1 MTGFRR
7 AADRLTTM
15 RVRMFELRLI
25 AVALVVSWSI
35 AGGLVLL
42 AYRPG
47 GPFDLIVGLLALV
60 PIAIAL
66 AGAIWPPIPRGN
78 MAFPAIV
85 WLGIGALLC
94 LVPSIT
100 GVVTQLLAFG
110 SRTLLPSFEAA
121 YPWLLALFAT
131 SLYSGFGIARRIHGG
146 AALRRHRLLVG
157 AAIAALATSLSGG
170 TFAAVAVANDVA
182 LRDKPVA
189 ASRFGPTV
197 GPEQPPFCDSPLAA
211 GASARLNLHMSAT
224 VDQRPVGSVE
234 LSGQRVGSEFRWLAY
249 VATIE
254 QLGQYGSARTAG
266 QAWKI
271 APGTTWRAVAPASV
285 DADTVDLQA
294 LQVALPPGLRATA
307 EDRGV
312 EVIEGARARRCR
324 VAVDGRIFET
334 AFPQAIWLVGGAD
347 LHRWRGQLD
356 YWVFLDSELGQIAG
370 TVNGEA
376 GAIVPDAIGST
387 IEVRLA
393 ATERGRDSF
402 IYPPTR

>member
-1 MTGFRR
+1 
-7 AADRLTTM
+7 M
-15 RVRMFELRLI
+15 RVRTFELRLI

-47 GPFDLIVGLLALV
+47 GPFDTIVGLLALV
-60 PIAIAL
+60 PISIAL
-66 AGAIWPPIPRGN
+66 AGVIWPPVARGDH
-78 MAFPAIV
+78 AFPAIV

-100 GVVTQLLAFG
+100 GVVTQLLAYG

-131 SLYSGFGIARRIHGG
+131 SLFSGFGVARRIRGG
-146 AALRRHRLLVG
+146 SALRRHRLLAG
-157 AAIAALATSLSGG
+157 ALIAAVATAVSGG

-182 LRDKPVA
+182 LRDTPSE
-189 ASRFGPTV
+189 ASRFGPTA
-197 GPEQPPFCDSPLAA
+197 GPDQPPLCEGPITA
-211 GASARLNLHMSAT
+211 GTSAQLNLHMSAT
-224 VDQRPVGSVE
+224 VDLRPFGSVE
-234 LSGQRVGSEFRWLAY
+234 LSGQRVGDQFRWLAY
-249 VATIE
+249 VATVR

-266 QAWKI
+266 QAWQI
-271 APGTTWRAVAPASV
+271 APGTTWQPVAPASV

-294 LQVALPPGLRATA
+294 LEVALTSDLRATA

-324 VAVDGRIFET
+324 VAVDGPIFET
-334 AFPQAIWLVGGAD
+334 AFPQATWLVGGAD

-356 YWVFLDSELGQIAG
+356 YWVFLDGQLGQIAG
-370 TVNGEA
+370 SVNGESA
-376 GAIVPDAIGST
+376 AIVANTISGT

>member
-1 MTGFRR
+1 MG
-7 AADRLTTM
+7 M
-15 RVRMFELRLI
+15 RVRIFELRLI

-66 AGAIWPPIPRGN
+66 AGAIWPPVARGDH
-78 MAFPAIV
+78 AFPAIV
-85 WLGIGALLC
+85 WLGIVALLC

-100 GVVTQLLAFG
+100 GVVTQLLAYG

-131 SLYSGFGIARRIHGG
+131 SLFSGFGVARRIHGG

-157 AAIAALATSLSGG
+157 VGIATLATMLSGG
-170 TFAAVAVANDVA
+170 TFAAVAVGNDVA
-182 LRDKPVA
+182 LRDKPVE
-189 ASRFGPTV
+189 ASRFGPTA
-197 GPEQPPFCDSPLAA
+197 GPDQPSRCEAPLSA
-211 GASARLNLHMSAT
+211 GASARLNIHMAAT
-224 VDQRPVGSVE
+224 VDLRPFGSVE
-234 LSGQRVGSEFRWLAY
+234 LSGQRVGDEFRWLAY
-249 VATIE
+249 VATVR

-266 QAWKI
+266 QAWQI
-271 APGTTWRAVAPASV
+271 APGTTWQPVAPDSI

-294 LQVALPPGLRATA
+294 LEVALTPDIRATA

-334 AFPQAIWLVGGAD
+334 AFPQTIWLVGAAD

-356 YWVFLDSELGQIAG
+356 YWVFLDGELGQIAG
-370 TVNGEA
+370 SVNGEA
-376 GAIVPDAIGST
+376 APLVPNAISGT

>member
-1 MTGFRR
+1 
-7 AADRLTTM
+7 M

-25 AVALVVSWSI
+25 AVALAASWSV

-47 GPFDLIVGLLALV
+47 GPFDLVVGLLALV

-66 AGAIWPPIPRGN
+66 AGAIWPPVARGN
-78 MAFPAIV
+78 LVFPGIV

-100 GVVTQLLAFG
+100 GVVTQLLAYG

-121 YPWLLALFAT
+121 YPWLLALSAT
-131 SLYSGFGIARRIHGG
+131 SLFSGLGVARRIRGRD
-146 AALRRHRLLVG
+146 ALRRHRLLVG
-157 AAIAALATSLSGG
+157 TGIAALATLLSGG

-182 LRDKPVA
+182 LRDRPVE
-189 ASRFGPTV
+189 ASRFGPTSGPAS
-197 GPEQPPFCDSPLAA
+197 GPEQPPACEAPLTP
-211 GASARLNLHMSAT
+211 GSSARLNLHMSAT
-224 VDQRPVGSVE
+224 VDLRSVGTVE
-234 LSGQRVGSEFRWLAY
+234 LSGIRVGEEFRWLAY
-249 VATIE
+249 VATIH
-254 QLGQYGSARTAG
+254 QLGQYGSARIG
-266 QAWKI
+266 GEAWQI
-271 APGTTWRAVAPASV
+271 APGTTWQAVPAAGV

-294 LQVALPPGLRATA
+294 LDVALTPALRATG

-324 VAVDGRIFET
+324 VAVDGRIFEA
-334 AFPQAIWLVGGAD
+334 AFPQAVWLVGAAD

-356 YWVFLDSELGQIAG
+356 YWVFLDGELGQVAG
-370 TVNGEA
+370 SANGEA
-376 GAIVPDAIGST
+376 AAIVPNAISGT
-387 IEVRLA
+387 IEVRLV
-393 ATERGRDSF
+393 ATERGRDSV